1 MGNKI
6 LTGRQAPIFLTRRA
20 TRYSCSRYKEISMDE
35 EFEEYIRYKNEYKKT
50 NTKALLEK
58 ILPK

>member
-1 MGNKI
+1 MNDIEMGNKF
-6 LTGRQAPIFLTRRA
+6 LTGRQAPMFLIKKAALYIRN
-20 TRYSCSRYKEISMDE
+20 SMDE
-35 EFEEYIRYKNEYKKT
+35 EFEEYIKYKNEYKTT

>member
-1 MGNKI
+1 MN
-6 LTGRQAPIFLTRRA
+6 
-20 TRYSCSRYKEISMDE
+20 E
-35 EFEEYIRYKNEYKKT
+35 EFEEYIKYKNEYKTT

>member
-1 MGNKI
+1 
-6 LTGRQAPIFLTRRA
+6 
-20 TRYSCSRYKEISMDE
+20 MDE
-35 EFEEYIRYKNEYKKT
+35 EFEEYIKYKNEYKTT